1 MKKIGITG
9 GIGSGKSVVS
19 CLFRVMGVPVYDADS
34 ASKSILIS
42 NIEVKSRLSRLLGG
56 DIYDAEGNL
65 LRKKMASMIFSDEKL
80 MAGVNEIV
88 HPAVISDFECWSRQ
102 QKCKI
107 VACESALIY
116 ESKMNAYIDYVLMV
130 FAPLEMRVDRA
141 CRRDSSSRDSIYERI
156 KNQMSDEE
164 KMRLSDFII
173 YNDGVRAILP
183 QVWTLFSSLE
193 E

>member
-1 MKKIGITG
+1 
-9 GIGSGKSVVS
+9 
-19 CLFRVMGVPVYDADS
+19 
-34 ASKSILIS
+34 
-42 NIEVKSRLSRLLGG
+42 
-56 DIYDAEGNL
+56 
-65 LRKKMASMIFSDEKL
+65 
-80 MAGVNEIV
+80 
-88 HPAVISDFECWSRQ
+88 
-102 QKCKI
+102 
-107 VACESALIY
+107 
-116 ESKMNAYIDYVLMV
+116 
-130 FAPLEMRVDRA
+130 LEMRVDRA